1 MEGLIFPIIMLVVTL
16 VGGGFL
22 LLVLQKSRPGR
33 KASGVSPA
41 MQTAQEFINVEDIR
55 GGHLYTVDGMVLTFV
70 RIHQINV
77 DLYSKTEKAS
87 LIRQLT
93 AELSDIQY
101 PFKFLAVSRSVD
113 ISPVITEM
121 QSMLKEAGDRRREL
135 LQQEIL
141 QMAGYSLSGEIVERQ
156 FYVSFWDRAGDGS
169 GADFVEKELARRAA
183 LFAEKFSGCGI
194 PYEVLGE
201 KEIVRLLNLV
211 HNPSYTHLED
221 TEFSAAIPTLA
232 WEDRQAEPDGKN
244 V

>member
-1 MEGLIFPIIMLVVTL
+1 MEGLIFPMVMLVVTL
-16 VGGGFL
+16 VGGGLL
-22 LLVLQKSRPGR
+22 LLVLQRGRPGR
-33 KASGVSPA
+33 KVGGASPA

-55 GGHLYTVDGMVLTFV
+55 GKYLYTVDGLVLAFV
-70 RIHQINV
+70 RIHQINI

-101 PFKFLAVSRSVD
+101 PFKFLAVSRPVD

-156 FYVSFWDRAGDGS
+156 FYVSFWDKAGNG

-194 PYEVLGE
+194 PCEVLGE

-221 TEFSAAIPTLA
+221 TEFSAAIPTLE
-232 WEDRQAEPDGKN
+232 WEDGQVEPDGTE

>member
-1 MEGLIFPIIMLVVTL
+1 MGRIIFPMVMLAVTL
-16 VGGGFL
+16 VGGSLFL
-22 LLVLQKSRPGR
+22 FVLQKKKPG
-33 KASGVSPA
+33 KPSGGGTPA
-41 MQTAQEFINVEDIR
+41 MQTAQEFINVGDVR
-55 GGHLYTVDGMVLTFV
+55 GKYLYTTDGLVLAFV
-70 RIHQINV
+70 RIHQVNI
-77 DLYSKTEKAS
+77 DLYSKAEKGI

-101 PFKFLAVSRSVD
+101 PFKFLAVSRPVD

-121 QSMLKEAGDRRREL
+121 QAMLKGAGDRRREL

-156 FYVSFWDRAGDGS
+156 FYVSFWEQAGEGEETRS
-169 GADFVEKELARRAA
+169 AERELARRTA

-194 PYEVLGE
+194 PCEGLGE

-221 TEFSAAIPTLA
+221 TEFFATIPTLKGDF
-232 WEDRQAEPDGKN
+232 E